1 MQEPESASATS
12 NMDSGIQSW
21 QLINL
26 TEMSHPPAIVKNDA
40 TSDHKKVSKGRA
52 SSIQRSYIVLRFKQC
67 TKTDT
72 QVDVQ
77 LPVHLKPVPSLAISF
92 PQRVSFLVRL
102 PRYMGIEFTQ
112 RHATDVSNTSIGWG
126 SVACRIEHLTPLV
139 GYTAHNNNASAQ
151 DLKHP
156 QKLAHVRLFFDDQ
169 ETARKRYRFNSAKTG
184 QRNFKVTNVAQ
195 ELLKKWRVP
204 KEKQQF
210 LEGQAFSLHHLTT
223 AEEQFFNDVN
233 DHLQLQPPNL
243 CSYNSWLDIDMSKLK
258 MVAPDRGFS
267 CAQRDAFSDGIGVFS
282 QCMNRDDIVA
292 PMCILSFDIE
302 QYAPMY
308 NGKRPFPMPGNP
320 ECFVSHIGVSIQ
332 RQSADQTEN
341 LCLCIGRN
349 ILTRGNKNTVEN
361 LKLRCFKTEGFLLKA
376 FWDLLRNS
384 DVDCV
389 SGFNIVGY
397 DIHVL
402 WVRSMLLYLCQK
414 MSYIKLKTVHKVAKP
429 KMQQYRKV
437 QKDISLTGWQKAQK
451 TKDIFNNTSPDY
463 KIYSN
468 PPPMF
473 FALSTVPVFTQAVYN
488 KWRQLASGI
497 DTEDFFFISQIRC
510 QKVVYRE
517 SNYQSAAHG
526 SLKLKT
532 FTEDSTQ
539 WATICAWLT
548 LKKSLYKLKSYSL
561 KACMQHFL
569 PQDER
574 QKVDMPYETMFKI
587 LELPPAAPER
597 STHMGEV
604 AVYCARD
611 AQAPLALL
619 EYLTTVLELRLFG
632 QLTRCTLQL
641 QAFCGQQKKIVSKL
655 KERLHLRQFYINEYD
670 KPPAEGKYAGAT
682 VIEPTPGYHEQPVAC
697 LDFMSLYPSIMI
709 EQNICFSTIIRE
721 PKHARPLKGKINTI
735 RTDLGDFSYCQTY
748 KGILPELE
756 DELLSE
762 RRAVKKMMKSATG
775 LRKAILDK
783 RQLSLKVLCNSVY
796 GFCGVKSGILPLRQL
811 AASVTARGR
820 EMIFQTQR
828 ECEKLGYEVVY
839 GDTDSVMIKIPGT
852 VPNAWQAALKLE
864 HHFGEKVFL
873 NKAIVLE
880 AEKVYWPYLIL
891 ETKKRYVGRSFEDP
905 NSMKFKLDTKGI
917 EMKRTDCTPLLKGL
931 QKRVIDSI
939 MPPLADAAI
948 SVESSQQAL
957 LEVIRSFCQDL
968 VDDRFPVDDYVMS
981 NTAKTGYKSSLP
993 AHMVVFN
1000 RRNRRV
1006 DRGMQQAA
1014 KYAAGDRPEYVVVYT
1029 GNKKQKVTDHVE
1041 DPMWIAQHPDLN
1053 IRVDRLHYFKIVRTA
1068 IKKLCTYH
1076 FPFIDRLFNACAGEL
1091 ERSLRRLKNIE
1102 DMWSDTTTDS
1112 TMRMKDIA
1120 VSMLQRSRY
1129 TKREVGMMQATD
1141 EIHTGKNAKKYTS
1154 SGGTKR
1160 TKKKKPRVTPIDMF
1174 FS

>member
-1 MQEPESASATS
+1 ME
-12 NMDSGIQSW
+12 SW
-21 QLINL
+21 QLVNL
-26 TEMSHPPAIVKNDA
+26 TPLSHPPGIVPNGCD
-40 TSDHKKVSKGRA
+40 SGQKKLSRSRTA
-52 SSIQRSYIVLRFKQC
+52 SVQRSYIVLRFKRCVLEKKEQAGEAGEEEA
-67 TKTDT
+67 
-72 QVDVQ
+72 
-77 LPVHLKPVPSLAISF
+77 PVHLRPVPSLSIAF

-102 PRYMGIEFTQ
+102 PRYLGITYEQ
-112 RHATDVSNTSIGWG
+112 RHANDIAQSSIGWG
-126 SVACRIEHLTPLV
+126 SVPNSSRIEYLTPLV
-139 GYTAHNNNASAQ
+139 GYTPHDHGSTPEQ
-151 DLKHP
+151 LQQP
-156 QKLAHVRLFFDDQ
+156 QKLPHVRLYFDDE
-169 ETARKRYRFNSAKTG
+169 ETARKRYRFNSNKTG
-184 QRNFKVTNVAQ
+184 RRNFKLNNLAQ
-195 ELLKKWRVP
+195 EMLSKWKVP
-204 KEKQQF
+204 RDRQKF
-210 LEGQAFSLHHLTT
+210 LEGDAFSLHHLSSP
-223 AEEQFFNDVN
+223 EEQFFNDVN
-233 DHLQLQPPNL
+233 DQLHLQHPNL
-243 CSYNSWLDIDMSKLK
+243 CSYNSWLEIDTTRLK

-267 CAQRDAFSDGIGVFS
+267 CAQRDAFADGINVFRGC
-282 QCMNRDDIVA
+282 QNRDDVVA
-292 PMCILSFDIE
+292 PMTILSFDIE

-320 ECFVSHIGVSIQ
+320 DCFVSHIGVSIQ
-332 RQSADQTEN
+332 RQTAQHTEN
-341 LCLCIGRN
+341 VCLCIGRN
-349 ILTRGNKNTVEN
+349 TLTDENRHTVGN
-361 LKLRCFKTEGFLLKA
+361 LKLRCFKTEAYLLKA
-376 FWDLLRNS
+376 FWDLLRDS
-384 DVDCV
+384 DIDCL

-402 WVRSMLLYLCQK
+402 WVRSMMLYLCQK
-414 MSYIKLKTVHKVAKP
+414 MSYTKLKTVHKVSKS
-429 KMQQYRKV
+429 KMQEYRKL
-437 QKDISLTGWQKAQK
+437 QKSDRSGWEKAQK
-451 TKDIFNNTSPDY
+451 TKELFGNTSPEY
-463 KIYSN
+463 TVYSK

-473 FALSTVPVFTQAVYN
+473 FALSTVPVFTPQVYN
-488 KWRQLASGI
+488 KWRQLAGAI
-497 DTEDFFFISQIRC
+497 DTENFFYISQIRC
-510 QKVVYRE
+510 QEIVYQE
-517 SNYQSAAHG
+517 TNYQSQAHG

-532 FTEDSTQ
+532 FTEDTTQ

-569 PQDER
+569 PEDER
-574 QKVDMPYETMFKI
+574 QKVDMPYETMFQI
-587 LELPPAAPER
+587 LELPPAAPDR
-597 STHMGEV
+597 TTQMGEV

-619 EYLTTVLELRLFG
+619 EYLTTILELRLFG

-709 EQNICFSTIIRE
+709 EQNICFSTILRQE
-721 PKHARPLKGKINTI
+721 KHARSLKGRVNTI

-864 HHFGEKVFL
+864 HHFGEAVFL
-873 NKAIVLE
+873 NKSIVLE

-917 EMKRTDCTPLLKGL
+917 EMKRTDCTPLLKKL
-931 QKRVIDSI
+931 QKRVIDAI
-939 MPPLADAAI
+939 MPSQADAEI
-948 SVESSQQAL
+948 SVASSQQAL

-968 VDDRFPVDDYVMS
+968 VDDRFPVDDYVLS
-981 NTAKTGYKSSLP
+981 ATAKTGYKSTLP
-993 AHMVVFN
+993 AHMVIFN
-1000 RRNRRV
+1000 RRNKRV
-1006 DRGMQQAA
+1006 DNGIQQAP
-1014 KYAAGDRPEYVVVYT
+1014 KYNAGDRPEYVVVYT
-1029 GNKKQKVTDHVE
+1029 GHKKEKVVDHVE
-1041 DPMWIAQHPDLN
+1041 DPLWMAQHPEN
-1053 IRVDRLHYFKIVRTA
+1053 IRVDRLHYFKTIRTA

-1076 FPFIDRLFNACAGEL
+1076 FPYIDRLFDACAGEL
-1091 ERSLRRLKNIE
+1091 ERTLRRLKNIE
-1102 DMWSDTTTDS
+1102 DMWSDAATDR
-1112 TMRMKDIA
+1112 TLRMKDIA
-1120 VSMLQRSRY
+1120 VSMLQRSRDK
-1129 TKREVGMMQATD
+1129 KRAQELMEKKDD
-1141 EIHTGKNAKKYTS
+1141 EQNG
-1154 SGGTKR
+1154 GGTGGGA
-1160 TKKKKPRVTPIDMF
+1160 KKKKKKKKSKHSVNPIDLY